1 MRYHYEEDRGD
12 WVLLNHDLH
21 PVRRSIQMR
30 ANFFFAIALAMDV
43 AMLAWPATAISI
55 WGIRDAILT
64 VLFFVHLVKIMFLLW
79 ALLAETQVYK
89 MYGRRTYSFF
99 WGQWTRRSHVRS
111 NRPLSLYGF
120 TYGWIQIPVILVY
133 ILLAL
138 TAYPLGLPKLLWWLQ
153 WPMGFVS
160 LVIGYIAWCFI
171 VSEMAIRKNLE
182 QYVAFTPRERML
194 AMARPQPIQVYNPPL
209 QREAA
214 HY

>member
-1 MRYHYEEDRGD
+1 
-12 WVLLNHDLH
+12 
-21 PVRRSIQMR
+21 MR